1 MEFGAQQVEALD
13 AIRDWLDDCDQGATN
28 KVFRL
33 FGYAGTGKTT
43 LAKHI
48 GDAVAVSENEHDGL
62 RTVPQYAA
70 YTGKAAVVMKR
81 KGCANARTLH
91 SLIYTSH
98 DKSKERLF
106 ELQSQ
111 FAVCQSTQPVDT
123 ALLAQL
129 DEAIAIEQ
137 EAIKQPGFALKPDA
151 LLVRRWDEDEHQ
163 SIPDYRI
170 KMFIIDECSMVDT
183 RLGQDLLSFNVPVLV
198 LGDPAQLPPVGSG
211 GFFTKQKPDFLLTDI
226 HRQAEGDPIITLA
239 NIVRE
244 GGNLEPGTYGES
256 QVCTKAALHQDDWLE
271 ADQILCGLNK
281 TRHAIN
287 KRCRELLGFT
297 GHPPRARREA
307 GVSQEQF
314 RRRASEREPV
324 GMHRV
329 R

>member
-81 KGCANARTLH
+81 KGCVNARTLH

-123 ALLAQL
+123 ALLKQL
-129 DEAIAIEQ
+129 DEAILI
-137 EAIKQPGFALKPDA
+137 
-151 LLVRRWDEDEHQ
+151 
-163 SIPDYRI
+163 
-170 KMFIIDECSMVDT
+170 
-183 RLGQDLLSFNVPVLV
+183 
-198 LGDPAQLPPVGSG
+198 
-211 GFFTKQKPDFLLTDI
+211 
-226 HRQAEGDPIITLA
+226 
-239 NIVRE
+239 
-244 GGNLEPGTYGES
+244 
-256 QVCTKAALHQDDWLE
+256 
-271 ADQILCGLNK
+271 
-281 TRHAIN
+281 
-287 KRCRELLGFT
+287 
-297 GHPPRARREA
+297 
-307 GVSQEQF
+307 
-314 RRRASEREPV
+314 
-324 GMHRV
+324 
-329 R
+329 